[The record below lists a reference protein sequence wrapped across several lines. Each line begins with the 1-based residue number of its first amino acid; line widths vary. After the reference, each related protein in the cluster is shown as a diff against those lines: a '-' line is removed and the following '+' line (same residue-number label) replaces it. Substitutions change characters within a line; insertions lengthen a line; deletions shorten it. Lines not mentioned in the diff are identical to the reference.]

1 MIGTKGT
8 RMDGQALNLP
18 RKEGTDGP
26 HRTFPVLKAFHPFLK
41 TAATT
46 KFTKTTEMNLE
57 KGSPVVE
64 ETLVC
69 VHAPPST
76 PERVKGGKILKQQ
89 IYVSDNLFF

>member
-41 TAATT
+41 TTAT
-46 KFTKTTEMNLE
+46 KNDL
-57 KGSPVVE
+57 
-64 ETLVC
+64 
-69 VHAPPST
+69 
-76 PERVKGGKILKQQ
+76 Q
-89 IYVSDNLFF
+89 IVIVLFMHINENI